1 MIVVDASATTLLF
14 CDPRVEPRAEQARA
28 ILADDPAWLVP
39 EHWRVEVCAAL
50 RGLDRGGKLGDA
62 ARAVRLLREL
72 TVATVPTAELL
83 DRMWQLRASLSTY
96 DAARRGRRGDRT
108 RPGHRGRPPRP
119 VAGAAVPDRA
129 DRLIRRPGAA
139 DGDPPATPGG
149 QTP

>member
-96 DAARRGRRGDRT
+96 DAAYVAAAEATGLALVTADARLARSQA
-108 RPGHRGRPPRP
+108 PRCP
-119 VAGAAVPDRA
+119 IE
-129 DRLIRRPGAA
+129 LIA
-139 DGDPPATPGG
+139 
-149 QTP
+149 